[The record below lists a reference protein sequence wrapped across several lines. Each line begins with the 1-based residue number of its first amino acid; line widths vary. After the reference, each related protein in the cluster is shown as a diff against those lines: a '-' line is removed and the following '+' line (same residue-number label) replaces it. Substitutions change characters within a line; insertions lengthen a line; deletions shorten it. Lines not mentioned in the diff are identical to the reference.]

1 MGRRILFKNK
11 VKTGKKIIQ
20 LGTKLIHWLMFPYI
34 YHLPVIFY
42 FPFSFNFP
50 PIKWDWV
57 LLQGCEKTKKD
68 CEISGWVVID
78 LECLWNHSIRFLWSN
93 VQKQGAENL
102 SNTRLWDSWFLLKA
116 CYLGFVILG
125 GEWMHRKKK
134 PEWCKVNCYNCWW
147 YLNNTQYMF
156 YIIHNG
162 KSQSL

>member
-1 MGRRILFKNK
+1 MGLRILFKNK

-93 VQKQGAENL
+93 VQKTRGRKFVKYQIMRFMVFTQGLL
-102 SNTRLWDSWFLLKA
+102 SWICDFRRRVDA
-116 CYLGFVILG
+116 
-125 GEWMHRKKK
+125 
-134 PEWCKVNCYNCWW
+134 
-147 YLNNTQYMF
+147 
-156 YIIHNG
+156 
-162 KSQSL
+162 